1 MGIDVEIEEI
11 MEMRLRRHAKGDGPW
26 EEEQEFQLPDASGG
40 GSSFRREAQSVKST
54 SQVLVESILLFIL
67 MSMLMALI
75 LNLDIN
81 YGCGSCSKSQET
93 SFSIYNVIYSENK
106 KGKNSASVTLPLGDA
121 LQTFHMILTSPHSA
135 VSVTLIFLSKLVY
148 NEGF

>member
-26 EEEQEFQLPDASGG
+26 EEEQDFQLPDASG

-54 SQVLVESILLFIL
+54 SQVFVESILLFIL
-67 MSMLMALI
+67 MSMLIALI

-81 YGCGSCSKSQET
+81 YGCGTCSKSQG
-93 SFSIYNVIYSENK
+93 IV
-106 KGKNSASVTLPLGDA
+106 LR
-121 LQTFHMILTSPHSA
+121 IL
-135 VSVTLIFLSKLVY
+135 FLSSS
-148 NEGF
+148 

>member
-26 EEEQEFQLPDASGG
+26 EEEQDFQLPDASG

-54 SQVLVESILLFIL
+54 SQGSLIWVVLRQSLSKVFVESILLFIL
-67 MSMLMALI
+67 MSMLIALI

-81 YGCGSCSKSQET
+81 YGCGTCSKSQ
-93 SFSIYNVIYSENK
+93 
-106 KGKNSASVTLPLGDA
+106 GKNSASVTLPLGDA
-121 LQTFHMILTSPHSA
+121 LQTFHVILTSPHSA